1 MRRGSVIWCE
11 KSETTVTDNS
21 HDGLNFDPSNA
32 NKIFHYSWKE
42 RLKISKM
49 AKFSGEMAVVNDGK
63 YSPVKFA
70 NFVDIRITRGK
81 PTICGWN
88 VIVALT
94 CKNPQEV

>member
-1 MRRGSVIWCE
+1 MKRVQLHA
-11 KSETTVTDNS
+11 VTDNS

-32 NKIFHYSWKE
+32 NKIFHYSGKE

-70 NFVDIRITRGK
+70 NFVDIRIIRVENL
-81 PTICGWN
+81 PF
-88 VIVALT
+88 AA
-94 CKNPQEV
+94 EM